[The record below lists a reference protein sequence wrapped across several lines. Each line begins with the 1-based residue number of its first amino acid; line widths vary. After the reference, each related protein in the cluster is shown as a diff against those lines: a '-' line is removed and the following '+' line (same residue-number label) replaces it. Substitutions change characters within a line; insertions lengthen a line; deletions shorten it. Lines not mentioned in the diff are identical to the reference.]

1 MKPPEA
7 APMQTPMTRR
17 AIIKKAVYVTPILL
31 TLPAVPTFA
40 GKGSKVPKTR
50 QQGEME
56 HIFFDG
62 LTQAPLQAPTTRR
75 HEEVDR

>member
-7 APMQTPMTRR
+7 APLQAPMTRR

-40 GKGSKVPKTR
+40 AQGSKKPKTR
-50 QQGEME
+50 QQGERE
-56 HIFFDG
+56 PIFFDG
-62 LTQAPLQAPTTRR
+62 RAQAPLQAPTPRH
-75 HEEVDR
+75 HEEGDR

>member
-17 AIIKKAVYVTPILL
+17 AIIKKAVYVTPIIL

-40 GKGSKVPKTR
+40 GKGSKQPKTR
-50 QQGEME
+50 QQ
-56 HIFFDG
+56 
-62 LTQAPLQAPTTRR
+62 
-75 HEEVDR
+75 EEGDR